1 MSYRLPS
8 LALLR
13 TFEAAARHLSFKKAA
28 AEVCVTPVAVSQQI
42 KALEAYVGVPL
53 FHRMT
58 RALALTD
65 QGSAMLP
72 KIREG
77 FDCLAAAPLN
87 HTGQTLQ

>member
-1 MSYRLPS
+1 M
-8 LALLR
+8 LR
-13 TFEAAARHLSFKKAA
+13 KPPA
-28 AEVCVTPVAVSQQI
+28 AVSQQI